1 MKLGSFYLGRG
12 SQLLPN
18 IYQGI
23 SVATQIW
30 NLEIRKIPRNG
41 NLSFNFQQ
49 NMRNIGEETRYRPF
63 CFKVVK
69 SASKLL
75 LLEVGSQQSWHKRYS
90 TEMVSQESIYIPS
103 IYLDSQSTEKGR
115 GGESTFYNNSKS
127 DLVAI
132 TLTSFNE
139 KSNHFVTKGR
149 LSNCNFGKLWN
160 YLKVRS
166 TCRVIL
172 IL

>member
-1 MKLGSFYLGRG
+1 
-12 SQLLPN
+12 
-18 IYQGI
+18 
-23 SVATQIW
+23 
-30 NLEIRKIPRNG
+30 
-41 NLSFNFQQ
+41 
-49 NMRNIGEETRYRPF
+49 MRNIGEETRYRPF

-127 DLVAI
+127 DLVDPKLVPI

-139 KSNHFVTKGR
+139 KSNHFFDSR
-149 LSNCNFGKLWN
+149 H
-160 YLKVRS
+160 
-166 TCRVIL
+166 
-172 IL
+172 